1 VGVNWYLND
10 YIRMMLD
17 GAWTRVFDAR
27 DSNAAASG
35 SSNDIFGVGARA
47 QVDW

>member
-1 VGVNWYLND
+1 
-10 YIRMMLD
+10 MMLD
-17 GAWTRVFDAR
+17 GAWTRVFDAS
-27 DSNAAASG
+27 DSDAAATG